1 MPNFANVITLAY
13 LRILGRP
20 PDPGGLD
27 NFNRLMNAGLTEAMM
42 REALLRSP
50 EYAQNNPDLAGVARP
65 AAGKTGNA
73 GNAGKKAGA
82 AGRSRR
88 SR

>member
-20 PDPGGLD
+20 PDPGGQD
-27 NFNRLMNAGLTEAMM
+27 NFDRLMNAGMTEAMM

-50 EYAQNNPDLAGVARP
+50 EYAQNNPDPAGVTGRV
-65 AAGKTGNA
+65 AGRASKKPTGT
-73 GNAGKKAGA
+73 

-88 SR
+88 PR